1 MQPETMPNAVSRP
14 AKLISFLIFILL
26 LSTLSFFTAN
36 AAIIMSD
43 SIYQGVIVGDTDVG
57 GLSEEAAKQKLLTV
71 FRTRTAEPIRLLY
84 GEKFWTVKAE
94 DIDLHIDAGQLASK
108 AYQVGRKGNIV
119 AQLQERYLTINQGY
133 IVPLAV
139 SFNPDKINSV
149 LMDIS
154 ATLDTNPRSATLLVN
169 QADITLIPDEIGRK
183 LNIVKSL
190 AEITTAINLHLSFS
204 VKLTVDEI
212 MPPVRAADLQDINH
226 ILASYTTQFD
236 LSDTNRSENIL
247 IAAQKVNNTLV
258 ASGQSFS
265 FNTKVGLRLPE
276 YGYKKAPAY
285 IDGVLVPD
293 WGGGVCQVSSTIYNV
308 ALLADMAIEE
318 RTSHLRPPG
327 YVPLGQDATVADNAL
342 DFRFRNTTPSNI
354 YIKAEVLGNQV
365 EIIILGKRMQ
375 GIPEIQILAS
385 DTKVIEPKTI
395 VKQDPTLELGK
406 QVVEEEGQ
414 KGFLVTTQRIKRING
429 KEVSR
434 ELLGVDDFRP
444 VDTIL
449 RVGTKAP
456 ANISKEKNVMVK

>member
-154 ATLDTNPRSATLLVN
+154 ATLDTNPRSATLIVN
-169 QADITLIPDEIGRK
+169 QADIALIHDEIGQK
-183 LNIVKSL
+183 LNIVKSI
-190 AEITTAINLHLSFS
+190 ADITAAINHHVSSS
-204 VKLTVDEI
+204 VNLTVDEI
-212 MPPVRAADLQDINH
+212 TPEIRASDLQEINH
-226 ILASYTTQFD
+226 VLASYTTQFD
-236 LSDTNRSENIL
+236 LSDTNRTENIYL
-247 IAAQKVNNTLV
+247 AAQKVNNTLIR
-258 ASGQSFS
+258 SNQSFS
-265 FNTKVGLRLPE
+265 F
-276 YGYKKAPAY
+276 
-285 IDGVLVPD
+285 
-293 WGGGVCQVSSTIYNV
+293 Q
-308 ALLADMAIEE
+308 
-318 RTSHLRPPG
+318 
-327 YVPLGQDATVADNAL
+327 
-342 DFRFRNTTPSNI
+342 
-354 YIKAEVLGNQV
+354 
-365 EIIILGKRMQ
+365 
-375 GIPEIQILAS
+375 
-385 DTKVIEPKTI
+385 
-395 VKQDPTLELGK
+395 
-406 QVVEEEGQ
+406 
-414 KGFLVTTQRIKRING
+414 
-429 KEVSR
+429 
-434 ELLGVDDFRP
+434 
-444 VDTIL
+444 
-449 RVGTKAP
+449 
-456 ANISKEKNVMVK
+456 